1 MGCMGGVE
9 SSGGNELHPLF
20 CEAGSKVLVVVA
32 GEVAGLSLTGTSQAF
47 VFSYQPQLSQSLP
60 SLQSIS
66 PINPIPPVP
75 T

>member
-1 MGCMGGVE
+1 MGCTGGVV
-9 SSGGNELHPLF
+9 SSGGNELHPLLF
-20 CEAGSKVLVVVA
+20 EAGSKVLVVVA
-32 GEVAGLSLTGTSQAF
+32 GEVAGLLLTETSQAF

-66 PINPIPPVP
+66 PLNPIPPVP